1 MAEPVTTSSRVTE
14 IVAVARELLE
24 DGGWDAVTMRAIAER
39 MGIRAPS
46 LYKHVAG
53 KDELRTALV
62 AGAFVETA
70 EVFAT
75 AVEAAADSPLAAIAV
90 AYRRWALE
98 HPHLY
103 RLMTGGPL
111 DRDALPE
118 GVEAASAAPL
128 VRACGGDGDLAR
140 AAWAFAHGM
149 TILEL
154 DGRFPPGADL
164 DAAWRRGIDAFAR

>member
-1 MAEPVTTSSRVTE
+1 MAEPTTSSRVAE
-14 IVAVARELLE
+14 ITAVARDLLDSE
-24 DGGWDAVTMRAIAER
+24 GWDAVTMRAIAER

-46 LYKHVAG
+46 LYKHIAG

-62 AGAFVETA
+62 GEAFAETA
-70 EVFAT
+70 AVFDA
-75 AVEAAADSPLAAIAV
+75 AVEGARDEPPLAAIGR
-90 AYRRWALE
+90 AYRRWALD

-103 RLMTGGPL
+103 RLMTDGPL

-128 VRACGGDGDLAR
+128 VRACSGDGDLAR

>member
-1 MAEPVTTSSRVTE
+1 MAEPVSTSTRVEE
-14 IVAVARELLE
+14 IVAVARGLLE
-24 DGGWDAVTMRAIAER
+24 DDGWDAVTMRAIAER

-62 AGAFVETA
+62 ALAFVETA

-75 AVEAAADSPLAAIAV
+75 AVEGAPDSPLDAIAV

-103 RLMTGGPL
+103 RLMTEGPL

-128 VRACGGDGDLAR
+128 VRACGGDGDVAR

-154 DGRFPPGADL
+154 DGRFPPDADL
-164 DAAWRRGIDAFAR
+164 DAAWRRGIDAFAT